1 MSDERGVRRN
11 GRHPRPRAAI
21 LEGWMRGARAV
32 AWGGCVSAL
41 VAACA
46 KQYGAAEP
54 EPSPSADA
62 SDDRAA
68 IDSGVADADADAA
81 PTRCKWDTPFDL
93 PVALAGINT
102 AVDEATP
109 RLSPDELTIYFDRQR
124 FANGGLDILVA
135 QRPTRVAPF
144 GNVRLVT
151 ELDTADDE
159 AHAFVSDDGLGVLFS
174 RRPDG
179 GTWDLFGSQRGST
192 ADVFFPPVQLPQ
204 VQTPANEQQP
214 FSTLSSLWFA
224 SDRDDAGTAIY
235 RASFNKVTVFDL
247 PALVGL
253 AGSAGA
259 DEAPVLSGDELT
271 LYFSGTRPGSAKSDI
286 YVAHRTGTSEAFGT
300 PARVVEL
307 SSAGADAPGWLSPDG
322 CRLYLSSSRAGFS
335 DLFVA
340 ERAP

>member
-1 MSDERGVRRN
+1 MRG
-11 GRHPRPRAAI
+11 PRAI
-21 LEGWMRGARAV
+21 
-32 AWGGCVSAL
+32 AWGACVSAL

-46 KQYGAAEP
+46 KQYGTAEP
-54 EPSPSADA
+54 EPSPSVDA
-62 SDDRAA
+62 SDDGAA
-68 IDSGVADADADAA
+68 MDSGAADSGGDADGDAT
-81 PTRCKWDTPFDL
+81 PTRCKWDTPFGS

-102 AVDEATP
+102 AVDEGTP

-124 FANGGLDILVA
+124 FANGGLDIMVA

-192 ADVFFPPVQLPQ
+192 ADVFFPPVELPQ

-224 SDRDDAGTAIY
+224 SDRDDAGMAIY
-235 RASFNKVTVFDL
+235 RASFNTVTVFDP

-253 AGSAGA
+253 AGGAGA

-271 LYFSGTRPGSAKSDI
+271 LYFSATRPGSAKSDI
-286 YVAHRTGTSEAFGT
+286 YVAHRTGTSKAFGT
-300 PARVVEL
+300 PAPVVEL
-307 SSAGADAPGWLSPDG
+307 SSDGADAPGWLSPDG